1 MNKAASDGTNDRQEI
16 LDETRIRLVREVAR
30 GGMSVVYEGRQ
41 LGYEGFEKQVAVKML
56 LDKWSGN
63 ARFLKLFIAEAKLV
77 SDLVHENIVQIY
89 QLGRRPDGACYI
101 VMEFVSGLSL
111 REFLNHHLA
120 RPRPVPVPLAVHM
133 ASRVARGLAYAHAR
147 CDAEGRPLGIVHRD
161 VCPNNILIT
170 TEGLTKITDFGVAK
184 ALPHRII
191 GDDWLTGKA
200 RYMAPEQAARRPVD
214 FRADQYALG
223 GVLFELLAGVAPRG
237 EAADPH
243 RDDFARLAVPWD
255 RLPSGLGKDLVAI
268 LRRTLDADPAARYAD
283 TADLA
288 RELEL
293 HIYRDGYGP
302 TIQTVEGYLRA
313 EFPRLYAGRN
323 AKGAVPGEAGV
334 ARDNPFVDPGGETRL
349 DDRPCPPA

>member
-1 MNKAASDGTNDRQEI
+1 MNPGWSDRPDARPDI
-16 LDETRIRLVREVAR
+16 MDEARIVWVREVAR

-41 LGYEGFEKQVAVKML
+41 LGYEGFGKQVAVKML

-101 VMEFVSGLSL
+101 VMEFVAGLSL
-111 REFLNHHLA
+111 REFLRQHLA
-120 RPRPVPVPLAVHM
+120 RRRPVPVPLAVHM

-147 CDAEGRPLGIVHRD
+147 CDAEGRPMGIVHRD
-161 VCPNNILIT
+161 ICPNNILIT

-223 GVLFELLAGVAPRG
+223 VVLFELLTGAPPRG
-237 EAADPH
+237 EMADPH
-243 RDDFARLAVPWD
+243 RDDFSRLPVPWE
-255 RLPSGLGKDLVAI
+255 RLPSGLGGDLIGI
-268 LRRTLDADPAARYAD
+268 LRRALDVDPAARYAD
-283 TADLA
+283 TAEMA

-313 EFPRLYAGRN
+313 EFPKLYEARN
-323 AKGAVPGEAGV
+323 AMAPSGRDRSV

-349 DDRPCPPA
+349 DDRPGAPA

>member
-1 MNKAASDGTNDRQEI
+1 MNSGDHASGERFDIQNQS
-16 LDETRIRLVREVAR
+16 RIRLVREVAR

-89 QLGRRPDGACYI
+89 QLGRRPDDRCYI
-101 VMEFVSGLSL
+101 VMEFVAGLSL
-111 REFLNHHLA
+111 REFLNHHLGG
-120 RPRPVPVPLAVHM
+120 RRPVPVPLAVHV

-147 CDAEGRPLGIVHRD
+147 HDDTGRPLGIVHRD

-170 TEGLTKITDFGVAK
+170 TEGLTKLTDFGVAK

-191 GDDWLTGKA
+191 GDHWLTGKS
-200 RYMAPEQAARRPVD
+200 RYMAPEQAARRAVD

-223 GVLFELLAGVAPRG
+223 VVLFELLAGAPPRG
-237 EAADPH
+237 EAADPQ
-243 RDDFARLAVPWD
+243 RDDFARLPVPWD
-255 RLPSGLGKDLVAI
+255 RLPSGLGEDLVAV
-268 LRRTLDADPAARYAD
+268 LRRALDPDPAARYID
-283 TADLA
+283 TADMA
-288 RELEL
+288 RDLEL

-302 TIQTVEGYLRA
+302 TIQTVEAYLRA
-313 EFPRLYAGRN
+313 QFPRLYGPR
-323 AKGAVPGEAGV
+323 KETPPSVPANV
-334 ARDNPFVDPGGETRL
+334 VQDNPFVDPGSETRL
-349 DDRPCPPA
+349 DDC